1 MENIF
6 EKDFYPTPVE
16 VIEQIL
22 QGHDVAGKI
31 ILEPS
36 AGSGNIVDYLQ
47 KNLAREVIACEI
59 NGKLRSIVE
68 SKCRVITDDFLKV
81 QREDVSH
88 IDMIVMNPPFSDA
101 RRHILHAFEVAPD
114 GCEIVSLCNSSD
126 LSGNY
131 YSTEDKRKVIQL
143 VEDYGFSE
151 WLGNCFA
158 TAERKTDVSV
168 SCIHLYKPKSGEREF
183 EDYMFSTVDEVD
195 SGSTEGLIEYNLVR
209 DVVNRYCEAVKRF
222 DSVMEAANGINEL
235 TSLFRG
241 DYGWGIVFGAY
252 DTNHNN
258 RTNISRQ
265 HFKNELQK
273 QAWKYIIDKMDMDRF
288 ATSKVYE
295 QINKFVER
303 QSHVPFTMKNV
314 YQMIYMIIATQE
326 NRMETALVEA
336 FDHICSF
343 SAENSTAG
351 EKWKT
356 NANYMVNKK
365 FIVPGVFTY
374 EHYGTKEP
382 YLHTGFGSY
391 GQTQLSDVVKALEYI
406 TGKTEANNMFDVINY
421 NRLEW
426 GKWHHYGGFF
436 RFKGFKKGTMHLEFL
451 DEDVWMLFNRRV
463 AEIKGWALPKKTEK
477 ETKKNK

>member
-1 MENIF
+1 METIF
-6 EKDFYPTPVE
+6 DRDFYPTPE
-16 VIEQIL
+16 DVIAKML
-22 QGHDVAGKI
+22 QGHNVDGKVV
-31 ILEPS
+31 LEPS
-36 AGSGNIVDYLQ
+36 AGSGNIVDYLL
-47 KNLAREVIACEI
+47 KNYAKDVVACEI
-59 NGKLRSIVE
+59 NGKLRSVVE
-68 SKCRVITDDFLKV
+68 SKCRVIADDFLKV
-81 QREDVSH
+81 KREDVSH

-114 GCEIVSLCNSSD
+114 GCEIISLCNSSD
-126 LSGNY
+126 LRDGY
-131 YSTEDKRKVIQL
+131 YSTEGQRKVNQL

-151 WLGNCFA
+151 WLGNCFT

-168 SCIHLYKPKSGEREF
+168 SCIHLYKPKNGEREF

-195 SGSTEGLIEYNLVR
+195 SGTTEGLLEYNLVR

-273 QAWKYIIDKMDMDRF
+273 QAWKYIIDKMDMGRF

-314 YQMIYMIIATQE
+314 YQMIYMIIATQG

-365 FIVPGVFTY
+365 FIVPYIFTY
-374 EHYGTKEP
+374 DHYGTKEP
-382 YLHTGFGSY
+382 YLYIGFNAY
-391 GQTQLSDVVKALEYI
+391 GRNKLNDVCKALEYI
-406 TGKTEANNMFDVINY
+406 SGKKELMSMFDCIGN

-436 RFKGFKKGTMHLEFL
+436 RFKGFKKGTMHVEFL
-451 DEDVWMLFNRRV
+451 DDDLWMLFNRRV
-463 AEIKGWALPKKTEK
+463 AEIKGWALPQKTEK
-477 ETKKNK
+477 GTKKK

>member
-1 MENIF
+1 MEAIL
-6 EKDFYPTPVE
+6 ERDFYPTPE
-16 VIEQIL
+16 SVIGQML

-36 AGSGNIVDYLQ
+36 AGSGNIVEYLQ
-47 KNLAREVIACEI
+47 KNFAKEVIACEI
-59 NGKLRSIVE
+59 NDKLRCIVE
-68 SKCRVITDDFLKV
+68 SKCRVIASNFLEV
-81 QREDVSH
+81 TREEVSH

-151 WLGNCFA
+151 WLGNCFT

-195 SGSTEGLIEYNLVR
+195 SGTTEGLIEYNLVR

-273 QAWKYIIDKMDMDRF
+273 QAWKYIIDKMNMDRF

-295 QINKFVER
+295 QINEFVER

-314 YQMIYMIIATQE
+314 YQMIYMIVATHG

-365 FIVPGVFTY
+365 FIVPSVFTY

-382 YLHTGFGSY
+382 YLYTGFRSY

-463 AEIKGWALPKKTEK
+463 AEIKGWALPKKSEK
-477 ETKKNK
+477 KKK

>member
-1 MENIF
+1 M
-6 EKDFYPTPVE
+6 
-16 VIEQIL
+16 
-22 QGHDVAGKI
+22 
-31 ILEPS
+31 
-36 AGSGNIVDYLQ
+36 
-47 KNLAREVIACEI
+47 
-59 NGKLRSIVE
+59 
-68 SKCRVITDDFLKV
+68 
-81 QREDVSH
+81 
-88 IDMIVMNPPFSDA
+88 
-101 RRHILHAFEVAPD
+101 
-114 GCEIVSLCNSSD
+114 
-126 LSGNY
+126 
-131 YSTEDKRKVIQL
+131 
-143 VEDYGFSE
+143 
-151 WLGNCFA
+151 
-158 TAERKTDVSV
+158 
-168 SCIHLYKPKSGEREF
+168 
-183 EDYMFSTVDEVD
+183 DEVD
-195 SGSTEGLIEYNLVR
+195 SGSAEGLIEYNLVR

-222 DSVMEAANGINEL
+222 DSVMEAANDINEL

-241 DYGWGIVFGAY
+241 EYGWGIVFGAY

-273 QAWKYIIDKMDMDRF
+273 QAWKYIIDKMNMGRF

-314 YQMIYMIIATQE
+314 YQMIYMIIATQG

-343 SAENSTAG
+343 SEENSTAG

-365 FIVPGVFTY
+365 FIVPNVFTY

-382 YLHTGFGSY
+382 YLHTGFRSY

-463 AEIKGWALPKKTEK
+463 AEIKGWALPKKSEK
-477 ETKKNK
+477 KKK

>member
-1 MENIF
+1 MENIL
-6 EKDFYPTPVE
+6 ERDFYPTPVE
-16 VIEQIL
+16 VIEQML

-47 KNLAREVIACEI
+47 KNFAKEVIACEI
-59 NGKLRSIVE
+59 NEKLRCIVE
-68 SKCRVITDDFLKV
+68 SKCRVIASNFLEV
-81 QREDVSH
+81 TREEVSH

-114 GCEIVSLCNSSD
+114 GCEIISLCNSSD
-126 LSGNY
+126 LRDGY
-131 YSTEDKRKVIQL
+131 YSTEDQRKVIQL

-151 WLGNCFA
+151 WLGNCFT

-273 QAWKYIIDKMDMDRF
+273 QAWKYIIDKMDMGRF

-314 YQMIYMIIATQE
+314 YQMIYMIIATQG

-365 FIVPGVFTY
+365 FIVPSVFTY
-374 EHYGTKEP
+374 EHYGTKES
-382 YLHTGFGSY
+382 YLYTGFGSY
-391 GQTQLSDVVKALEYI
+391 GKTQLSDVVKALEYI

-463 AEIKGWALPKKTEK
+463 AEIKGWALPKKSD
-477 ETKKNK
+477 KKK

>member
-1 MENIF
+1 METIF
-6 EKDFYPTPVE
+6 DRDFYPTPE
-16 VIEQIL
+16 DVIAKML
-22 QGHDVAGKI
+22 QGHNVDGKVV
-31 ILEPS
+31 LEPS

-47 KNLAREVIACEI
+47 KNFAKEVIACEI

-81 QREDVSH
+81 KREDVSH

-126 LSGNY
+126 LRDSY
-131 YSTEDKRKVIQL
+131 YSTEDQRKVIQL

-151 WLGNCFA
+151 WLGNCFT

-273 QAWKYIIDKMDMDRF
+273 QAWKFIIDKMNMGRF

-314 YQMIYMIIATQE
+314 YQMIYMIIATQG
-326 NRMETALVEA
+326 NRMETALVDA
-336 FDHICSF
+336 FEHICSF

-365 FIVPGVFTY
+365 FIVPHIFTY
-374 EHYGTKEP
+374 DHYGTKEH
-382 YLHTGFGSY
+382 YLHIGFNAY
-391 GQTQLSDVVKALEYI
+391 GRNKLNDVCKALEYI
-406 TGKTEANNMFDVINY
+406 SGKKELMSMFDCIDN

-436 RFKGFKKGTMHLEFL
+436 RFKGFKKGTMHVEFL
-451 DEDVWMLFNRRV
+451 DDDLWMLFNRRV
-463 AEIKGWALPKKTEK
+463 AEIRGWELPKKSEK
-477 ETKKNK
+477 KRK

>member
-1 MENIF
+1 MESIL
-6 EKDFYPTPVE
+6 ERDFYPTPE
-16 VIEQIL
+16 KVIEEML
-22 QGHDVAGKI
+22 QGHELAGKI

-47 KNLAREVIACEI
+47 KNFAKEVIACEI
-59 NGKLRSIVE
+59 NGKLRRIVE
-68 SKCRVITDDFLKV
+68 SKCRVIADDFLKV

-126 LSGNY
+126 LRGSY
-131 YSTEDKRKVIQL
+131 HSTEDQRKVIQL

-151 WLGNCFA
+151 WLGNCFT

-168 SCIHLYKPKSGEREF
+168 SCIHLYKPKNGEREF

-195 SGSTEGLIEYNLVR
+195 SGTTEGLIEYNLVR

-273 QAWKYIIDKMDMDRF
+273 QAWKYIIDKMDMGRF

-314 YQMIYMIIATQE
+314 YQMIYMIIATQG

-365 FIVPGVFTY
+365 FIVPSVFTY
-374 EHYGTKEP
+374 DFYGTKKP
-382 YLHTGFGSY
+382 YLYTGSGSY
-391 GQTQLSDVVKALEYI
+391 GRTQLSDVVKALEYI

-463 AEIKGWALPKKTEK
+463 AEIKGWALPKKTD
-477 ETKKNK
+477 KKK